1 MSFSG
6 TALEH
11 REKESKALRTFL
23 TFSLVGSLGLHIGV
37 LASGVANLVMRV
49 QPMEDEPIELI
60 VLDSP
65 KPIPQKTKPPE
76 PPKQVKLPE
85 PPKPV
90 KPPEPPKPTR
100 LRLQPQAPVVSKVV
114 KTPQGGGG
122 KTAAPAPKAPP
133 VPQPVPPQQTVV
145 TPEEKPILPPLR
157 DEIKKP
163 QRILTQVKPN
173 LEPQPEVPLPS
184 KQEVPV
190 TEQKTEN
197 LQPPLRRPRII
208 PEVAKNTVP
217 APSTSSES
225 NDFSNR
231 TRRLRSTAGTPG
243 STGEGTGG
251 GSGGGI
257 GTGTGS
263 GTGSGTGT
271 QVATA
276 PKPRP
281 AVTKFD
287 FVDCLKCDLKY
298 PERAE
303 RRGIEGK
310 PGITFD
316 VDENGNVINIKL
328 TRSSGHKE
336 LDEALVSQ
344 AREFKLNAAAA
355 GKQNVQL
362 IANFT
367 KSGSRENR
375 EALKRQQ
382 EREERRRQQQA
393 EAEKKREA
401 EATATNE
408 TEATPG
414 RRRRRMIS
422 DSPATPTSPSLPSR
436 KPESTVTPTSPVIPS
451 QQPESTVQPLEQSP
465 SASPSPSNLEQTPPS
480 NENDL
485 LDSLR
490 RSQEQP
496 QP

>member
-1 MSFSG
+1 
-6 TALEH
+6 
-11 REKESKALRTFL
+11 
-23 TFSLVGSLGLHIGV
+23 
-37 LASGVANLVMRV
+37 MRAK
-49 QPMEDEPIELI
+49 QIEDKPIELI

-65 KPIPQKTKPPE
+65 KLTPEKIKPPE
-76 PPKQVKLPE
+76 PPKQEK
-85 PPKPV
+85 V

-100 LRLQPQAPVVSKVV
+100 LRLKPQAPVVSKTV
-114 KTPQGGGG
+114 KTPQGGGGG

-145 TPEEKPILPPLR
+145 TPEEKPILPPLK
-157 DEIKKP
+157 DEIKP

-173 LEPQPEVPLPS
+173 LEPQPEVPLPP

-217 APSTSSES
+217 APSAPTNSQDSS
-225 NDFSNR
+225 NL

-243 STGEGTGG
+243 STGEGIGG

-263 GTGSGTGT
+263 GTGTGTGSGTGTGTGT
-271 QVATA
+271 QVATG
-276 PKPRP
+276 PRP

-287 FVDCLKCDLKY
+287 FVDCIKCDLKY

-328 TRSSGHKE
+328 SRPSGHKE

-344 AREFKLNAAAA
+344 ARKFKLNSAAA

-367 KSGSRENR
+367 KPGTRENR
-375 EALKRQQ
+375 EALKRQR

-401 EATATNE
+401 EATAVNG

-422 DSPATPTSPSLPSR
+422 DSPATPTSPVLPSQQ
-436 KPESTVTPTSPVIPS
+436 PESPVTPTSPVIPS
-451 QQPESTVQPLEQSP
+451 QQPESTVQPPEQSP
-465 SASPSPSNLEQTPPS
+465 ANPSPSNLEQTAPS

-490 RSQEQP
+490 RSQKQP
-496 QP
+496 